1 MLHRI
6 ITSTIMAAAA
16 LGLVSCTDNGLAYQS
31 ETVVE
36 AYLYV
41 GEPIRDIRVYRTQD
55 LSGPVDERAASVTNA
70 VVTIV
75 GPDGPTHLR
84 FVDDDRGGHYEATD
98 RTIRV
103 APSAHYALNV
113 DIVGAQYTG
122 STTTPGVTTWVTPI
136 ADTLHHPLADEFA
149 WQGDGGDGH
158 WLVSFTCTDT
168 TGGRLPHMD
177 AKQPPLSSTYFTT
190 VPRSAMQWG
199 SSPWFGPYRCVVYT
213 SDANLFKW
221 FTAVGLG
228 GPFYDRRYSS
238 ITGGIGVFGSA
249 SRVEASVIVAK

>member
-6 ITSTIMAAAA
+6 ITPAIVATAA

-31 ETVVE
+31 ETVIE

-41 GEPIRDIRVYRTQD
+41 GEPIRDVRVYRTQD

-70 VVTIV
+70 IVTIV
-75 GPDGPTHLR
+75 GPDGPIHLR
-84 FVDDDRGGHYEATD
+84 FVDDDRGGHYEAMD
-98 RTIRV
+98 KTIRV
-103 APSAHYALNV
+103 MPSAHYALDV

-136 ADTLHHPLADEFA
+136 ADTLHHPVADEFA
-149 WQGDGGDGH
+149 WQGEGGDGH

-177 AKQPPLSSTYFTT
+177 ARQPPLSSTYFTT
-190 VPRSAMQWG
+190 VPRSPMQWG
-199 SSPWFGPYRCVVYT
+199 SSPWFGPYRCVIYT

-228 GPFYDRRYSS
+228 GPFYDKRYGS

-249 SRVEASVIVAK
+249 SRIEASVVVAK